1 MGKIVMG
8 PQTLVY
14 PMPALLVGANIDD
27 KPNFM
32 TVAWGGIANGE
43 PPMISAAIRHTR
55 HTLKGIRQNETFS
68 VNIPSTDMVIEVD
81 YCGITSGSKVNKVE
95 ACQFEVFYGKLGNA
109 PLIEQCPVN
118 LECKVIHILDLGSHA
133 LVIGR
138 IEETHVSE
146 SCLTDGEPDV
156 SKIRPITYIDSPI
169 TRYQALGEV
178 LAKAFSVG
186 KELKPGQ

>member
-14 PMPALLVGANIDD
+14 PMPTLLVGANIDD

-43 PPMISAAIRHTR
+43 PPMISTAIRHTR

-68 VNIPSTDMVIEVD
+68 VNIPSADMVREAD
-81 YCGITSGSKVNKVE
+81 YCGITSGSKVNKAE

-133 LVIGR
+133 LIIGR

-146 SCLTDGEPDV
+146 SCLTDGKPDV
-156 SKIRPITYIDSPI
+156 SKIKPITYIMAPA
-169 TRYQALGEV
+169 TQYQALGEV

>member
-8 PQTLVY
+8 PQTLIY
-14 PMPALLVGANIDD
+14 PMPTLLVGANIDD

-68 VNIPSTDMVIEVD
+68 VNIPSANMVREAD
-81 YCGITSGSKVNKVE
+81 YCGITSGAKVDKVE

-146 SCLTDGEPDV
+146 SCLTDGKPDV
-156 SKIRPITYIDSPI
+156 SKIRPVTYVMSPV

>member
-32 TVAWGGIANGE
+32 TVAWGCVANSE
-43 PPMISAAIRHTR
+43 PPMISVAIRHTR
-55 HTLKGIRQNETFS
+55 HTFKGIRQNGTFS